1 MFKIHADNIQGNIT
15 VTESTTPLQTPTKI
29 SPLPKDPTEVRNPSL
44 GDLADSQMPITSL
57 SGKVELFPLIYI
69 FISEDDDSTQSPA
82 RGELQDE
89 RKGAFIVASLR
100 DIPVKTLLIIG
111 KTGTGKSSLCNRIS
125 GQSFDSDV
133 FPVSGEAVSCTQ
145 TTALGCINF
154 NGDPEKL
161 IGLIDTIGF
170 DDPNNDT
177 DIRIIT
183 ELVGKLK
190 NQCAYVNLFGIA
202 VNGQSPRLDG
212 SLVAMI
218 RIFEEMFGEQF
229 WKQCVLIFTR
239 MPMDRKTK
247 KKREKTSGKSDDD
260 VASAYVKEVEKK
272 FPNGAGLQYLFLD
285 ACYDEEDE
293 DEEAA
298 FKASMEDL
306 YEMLT
311 KAPKLQTFDVN
322 EKVNSEHGKLKKRI
336 EESEQLGQMLREFK
350 RSVQKQRFI
359 GLVNLTDA
367 DITFTSKRVLMER
380 SQVDLFPSTT

>member
-1 MFKIHADNIQGNIT
+1 MI
-15 VTESTTPLQTPTKI
+15 V
-29 SPLPKDPTEVRNPSL
+29 
-44 GDLADSQMPITSL
+44 
-57 SGKVELFPLIYI
+57 LIYI
-69 FISEDDDSTQSPA
+69 SEQDDSTASVSN
-82 RGELQDE
+82 DE
-89 RKGAFIVASLR
+89 TTDRRPNAFIVNSLR
-100 DIPVKTLLIIG
+100 DLPVKTLLVIG
-111 KTGTGKSSLCNRIS
+111 KTGTGKSALCNRIS
-125 GQSFDSDV
+125 GQKFDSDI

-145 TTALGCINF
+145 STALGCINF
-154 NGDPEKL
+154 NGDTEKL

-190 NQCAYVNLFGIA
+190 NECSYVNLFGIA

-239 MPMDRKTK
+239 MPMDRKAK
-247 KKREKTSGKSDDD
+247 RKREKTSGKSDDD
-260 VASAYVKEVEKK
+260 VAHAYVKEVEKK
-272 FPNGAGLQYLFLD
+272 FPNGRGLQFLFLD
-285 ACYDEEDE
+285 ACFDDEDE
-293 DEEAA
+293 DEDAA
-298 FKASMEDL
+298 FKTSMDSL

-311 KAPKLQTFDVN
+311 TAPKLHTIDVN

-336 EESEQLGQMLREFK
+336 EESEKQGQMLREFK
-350 RSVQKQRFI
+350 SSVQKQRFI
-359 GLVNLTDA
+359 GLVNQTDA

-380 SQVDLFPSTT
+380 DQVRLFFSSPEEIYIFIRVIGWNSRWKVPIEYCTHNFGDNTVLLLR